1 MYNENLFGN
10 FYLPACALVYMSL
23 LALMFFSKKKLK
35 TIDNEL
41 YARLITLN
49 IFGDIL
55 LIFCIY
61 FLIYDP
67 NNILLIIFK
76 KIYLV
81 YMVDLTFTCTIY
93 MINLAYD
100 QNSIEKRQEI
110 YNKAKKIRFIVLV
123 FTALIHLV
131 APSYFILNEKMIFQ
145 SGDFGLWFDY
155 AVCFFIEVWWVGIYI
170 KTRKSIA
177 FYKRIAIFVTS
188 LVVYFVAIVEFLTSA
203 NILAIDIGT
212 VFAIYALYLT
222 VFITDNPDM
231 KMVEEIKKSR
241 NEAESSNESTS
252 EFLEYIS
259 KEIRNPLSTI
269 VGFSEALKQEELDG
283 EAKEIVGD
291 ISSVSDSLVNIVNGI
306 TDASKNTTITN
317 EENKEKESI

>member
-10 FYLPACALVYMSL
+10 FYLPVCALIYMSL
-23 LALMFFSKKKLK
+23 LAFIFFSKKKLK

-67 NNILLIIFK
+67 NNILLI
-76 KIYLV
+76 
-81 YMVDLTFTCTIY
+81 TFTCTIY

-100 QNSIEKRQEI
+100 SNSIEKRQEI

-155 AVCFFIEVWWVGIYI
+155 AICFFVEVWWVGIYI

-203 NILAIDIGT
+203 NILSIDIGT

-269 VGFSEALKQEELDG
+269 VGYSETLKQEELDG
-283 EAKEIVGD
+283 ESKEIVDD
-291 ISSVSDSLVNIVNGI
+291 IASVSDSLVNIVNAI
-306 TDASKNTTITN
+306 TDASKLGSNENVNSNSLDNTNIN
-317 EENKEKESI
+317 QDNKEKESL